1 MAEREIILGGARH
14 GCQGAY
20 DKSVPIRPLP
30 VASALFRL
38 SVIFLLAG
46 CTQTFFQPERA
57 LIQTPERA
65 GLRYEIVKLRAADR
79 VELFAWFLP
88 ARGTP
93 QATVLFLHGNA
104 ENISTHF
111 LNVAWMPAEGFN
123 VLALDYRGYGSSGG
137 TPSLAGVQLDID
149 AALEALLERP
159 DVERRRIV
167 LFGQSLGGA
176 LAIHYAARGN
186 HRGALRAVIG
196 DSCFADYRAIVKE
209 KLAGFFLTWP
219 FQWLPALTVDNDYSP
234 LASVAAVSP
243 LPLVLIHG
251 ERDTIVPAHHS
262 KRLYDVA
269 AEPKEFWLVPE
280 AGHIQSVGDPALR
293 RRLAAFILRAVQ

>member
-1 MAEREIILGGARH
+1 MAEREIILGGGRH

-65 GLRYEIVKLRAADR
+65 GLRYETVKLRAADR

-111 LNVAWMPAEGFN
+111 LNVAWMPAKGFN

-176 LAIHYAARGN
+176 LAIHYAARGK

-219 FQWLPALTVDNDYSP
+219 FQWLPALTVNNDYSP
-234 LASVAAVSP
+234 LASVRAVSP

-251 ERDTIVPAHHS
+251 ERDAIVPALHS
-262 KRLYDVA
+262 KRLYDAA
-269 AEPKEFWLVPE
+269 AEPKELWLLPK
-280 AGHIQSVGDPALR
+280 AGHIQSVSDPALR
-293 RRLAAFILRAVQ
+293 RRLSEFVLRAVQ

>member
-1 MAEREIILGGARH
+1 MTEREIILGGARH

-20 DKSVPIRPLP
+20 DKLVPIRRLR

-38 SVIFLLAG
+38 SVIFLVSG

-65 GLRYEIVKLRAADR
+65 GLRYETVKLRAADG

-111 LNVAWMPAEGFN
+111 FNVAWMPSEGFN
-123 VLALDYRGYGSSGG
+123 VLALDYRGYGGSGG

-149 AALEALLERP
+149 AALEALLRRP
-159 DVERRRIV
+159 DVDRRRIV

-176 LAIHYAARGN
+176 LAIHYAARGKQ
-186 HRGALRAVIG
+186 RDALRAAIA
-196 DSCFADYRAIVKE
+196 DSAFADYRAIVKE

-219 FQWLPALTVDNDYSP
+219 FQWLPALTVDNDYAP
-234 LASVAAVSP
+234 LASVRAVSP
-243 LPLVLIHG
+243 LPLLLIHG
-251 ERDTIVPAHHS
+251 ERDGIVPVHHS
-262 KRLYDVA
+262 KRLYDA
-269 AEPKEFWLVPE
+269 ATEPKELWLVPE
-280 AGHIQSVGDPALR
+280 AGHVQSVGDPALR
-293 RRLAAFILRAVQ
+293 RRLTEFILRAVQ

>member
-20 DKSVPIRPLP
+20 DKSVPVRPLR
-30 VASALFRL
+30 VACALFQL
-38 SVIFLLAG
+38 CVIFLVVG

-57 LIQTPERA
+57 IIQTPERA
-65 GLRYEIVKLRAADR
+65 GLRYETVNLRAADG

-111 LNVAWMPAEGFN
+111 FNVAWMPSEGFN
-123 VLALDYRGYGSSGG
+123 VLALDYRGYGDSGG
-137 TPSLAGVQLDID
+137 TPSLAGVQLDLD

-159 DVERRRIV
+159 DVDRRRIV

-176 LAIHYAARGN
+176 LAIHYAARGKQ
-186 HRGALRAVIG
+186 RDALRAAIA
-196 DSCFADYRAIVKE
+196 DSAFADYRAIVKE

-234 LASVAAVSP
+234 LASVRAVSP
-243 LPLVLIHG
+243 LPLLLIHG
-251 ERDTIVPAHHS
+251 EGDAIVPAHHS
-262 KRLYDVA
+262 KRLYEA
-269 AEPKEFWLVPE
+269 AAQPKELWLLPK
-280 AGHIQSVGDPALR
+280 AGHIQSLREEALR
-293 RRLAAFILRAVQ
+293 RRLTEFVLRAVQ

>member
-1 MAEREIILGGARH
+1 MAEREIIVGGGRH

-20 DKSVPIRPLP
+20 DKSVLIHRPP
-30 VASALFRL
+30 VASTLFRL
-38 SVIFLLAG
+38 SVIFLLSG

-65 GLRYEIVKLRAADR
+65 GLRYETVKLRAADG
-79 VELFAWFLP
+79 VELLAWFLP

-93 QATVLFLHGNA
+93 QGTVLFLHGNA

-111 LNVAWMPAEGFN
+111 FNVAWMPAEGFN
-123 VLALDYRGYGSSGG
+123 VLALDYRGYGGSGG
-137 TPSLAGVQLDID
+137 TPSLPGVQLDID

-159 DVERRRIV
+159 DVDRRRIV

-176 LAIHYAARGN
+176 LAIHYAARGR
-186 HRGALRAVIG
+186 HRDALRAVIA
-196 DSCFADYRAIVKE
+196 DSSFADYRAIVKE

-219 FQWLPALTVDNDYSP
+219 FQWLPLLTVNNDYSP
-234 LASVAAVSP
+234 LASVRAVSP
-243 LPLVLIHG
+243 LPLLLIHG
-251 ERDTIVPAHHS
+251 EHDSIVPADHS
-262 KRLYDVA
+262 KRLYEA
-269 AEPKEFWLVPE
+269 AAQPKELWLLAT

-293 RRLAAFILRAVQ
+293 RRLAQFVLRAVQ

>member
-1 MAEREIILGGARH
+1 M
-14 GCQGAY
+14 
-20 DKSVPIRPLP
+20 
-30 VASALFRL
+30 
-38 SVIFLLAG
+38 IFLVSG

-65 GLRYEIVKLRAADR
+65 GLRYETVKLRAADG

-111 LNVAWMPAEGFN
+111 FNVAWMPSEGFN
-123 VLALDYRGYGSSGG
+123 VLALDYRGYGGSGG

-149 AALEALLERP
+149 AALEALLRRP
-159 DVERRRIV
+159 DVDRRRIV

-176 LAIHYAARGN
+176 LAIHYAARGKQ
-186 HRGALRAVIG
+186 RDALRAAIA
-196 DSCFADYRAIVKE
+196 DSAFADYRAIVKE

-219 FQWLPALTVDNDYSP
+219 FQWLPALTVDNDYAP
-234 LASVAAVSP
+234 LASVRAVSP
-243 LPLVLIHG
+243 LPLLLIHG
-251 ERDTIVPAHHS
+251 ERDGIVPVHHS
-262 KRLYDVA
+262 KRLYDA
-269 AEPKEFWLVPE
+269 ATEPKELWLVPE

-293 RRLAAFILRAVQ
+293 RRLTEFILRAVQ